1 MFLTQG
7 GKPTP
12 ETEENPLDKR
22 RRPLSFGSAGK
33 LSPSGALHVNRNK
46 SKRNTDDGWASTS
59 EAGSE
64 ERFGSSNKLRR
75 RRSRM
80 RASSGGNVKAPAR
93 RGRSY
98 RRRRRRNGAGA
109 DGEEGDG
116 YSSGDSMS
124 SSSVTSGASSLLSD
138 DSIVM
143 PWRMGKA
150 PSTDG

>member
-80 RASSGGNVKAPAR
+80 RASSGGNVKAPGR

-98 RRRRRRNGAGA
+98 RRRRRNGAGA

-116 YSSGDSMS
+116 HSSGDSMS

-138 DSIVM
+138 DSIVK

>member
-80 RASSGGNVKAPAR
+80 HTSSGGNVKAPAR

-98 RRRRRRNGAGA
+98 RRRRRNGAGA

-138 DSIVM
+138 DSIVK